1 MSFRALD
8 SVDPDIANLIRN
20 EYRRQSETLELIA
33 SENLTSPAIL
43 EALGTLLTN
52 KYAEGYPGRR
62 YYGGTGEVIDK
73 IESLAVERAKQLFG
87 AEYVNVQPHAGS
99 QANAAVY
106 MAVCQPGDR
115 VMGMDLSAG
124 GHLTHG
130 SPANFSGKLYEIHSY
145 GVDRETERIDY
156 DSVQKLAEEVR
167 PKMLLAGFSAY
178 SRIVDWQRMRQI
190 ADSVGATL
198 FVDMAH
204 VAGLVAGGVYP
215 SPIPHAAITSTTT
228 QKTLRGAWGAI
239 ILCRNDWQK
248 AIDSAVFPG
257 TQGGPLMHA
266 IAAKAVCF
274 GEALKP
280 DFKRYAKQ
288 VVTNAK
294 ALSDRLLERG
304 LRIVTGG
311 TDNHLMLIDLRPQ
324 KRTGKQVQDIAD
336 TVGITLNRNSIPFDD
351 ASKFNPSGV
360 RVGTPL
366 VTTRG
371 MREAEMVVIAD
382 CIADLV
388 ERIDDRATLDS
399 VHERALEL
407 CRSFPI
413 AIAVFA
419 PRNLQTLGLVV
430 VSGLVTGLLIIDDRW
445 SMRPVVKLA
454 VQIGL
459 SLLAVVVF
467 NFQIDYIGLP
477 GGRIVEFAL
486 LIAVAVSIFWLV
498 GMQNTVNFLD
508 GADGL
513 AAGVV
518 AIVALILMLAAGQL
532 NQLEVVQ
539 LSGALAGCCGGFLLF
554 NFPPARIFMGDS
566 GAHFLGI

>member
-1 MSFRALD
+1 MTFAALD
-8 SVDPDIANLIRN
+8 REDPVIADLIRK
-20 EYRRQSETLELIA
+20 EYKRQSETLELIA

-73 IESLAVERAKQLFG
+73 IETLAVERAKELFG

-145 GVDRETERIDY
+145 GVNRETELIDY
-156 DSVQKLAEEVR
+156 DAMEKLAEQVR
-167 PKMLLAGFSAY
+167 PKMIIGGFSAY
-178 SRIVDWQRMRQI
+178 SRIVDWARMRQI
-190 ADSVGATL
+190 SDSVGAT
-198 FVDMAH
+198 FVVDMAH
-204 VAGLVAGGVYP
+204 VAGLVAGNQYP
-215 SPIPHAAITSTTT
+215 SPIPHAAIVTTTT

-239 ILCRNDWQK
+239 ILCRNEHQK

-257 TQGGPLMHA
+257 IQGGPLMHA

-280 DFKRYAKQ
+280 EFKDYARQ
-288 VVTNAK
+288 VVVNAK
-294 ALSDRLLERG
+294 ALSNRLMERG
-304 LRIVTGG
+304 LRLVSGG
-311 TDNHLMLIDLRPQ
+311 TDNHLMLVDLRAQ
-324 KRTGKQVQDIAD
+324 KRTGKQVQDVAD
-336 TVGITLNRNSIPFDD
+336 TVGITLNRNSIPFDE

-371 MREAEMVVIAD
+371 MREAEMVEIAD

-388 ERIDDRATLDS
+388 ERIDDRAVLDS
-399 VHERALEL
+399 VHERALDL
-407 CRSFPI
+407 CRRFP
-413 AIAVFA
+413 
-419 PRNLQTLGLVV
+419 
-430 VSGLVTGLLIIDDRW
+430 
-445 SMRPVVKLA
+445 
-454 VQIGL
+454 
-459 SLLAVVVF
+459 
-467 NFQIDYIGLP
+467 LP
-477 GGRIVEFAL
+477 YAF
-486 LIAVAVSIFWLV
+486 
-498 GMQNTVNFLD
+498 D
-508 GADGL
+508 
-513 AAGVV
+513 
-518 AIVALILMLAAGQL
+518 
-532 NQLEVVQ
+532 
-539 LSGALAGCCGGFLLF
+539 
-554 NFPPARIFMGDS
+554 
-566 GAHFLGI
+566 

>member
-1 MSFRALD
+1 MREMAAPITAMSLRALD
-8 SVDPDIANLIRN
+8 RSDPDVANLIRN
-20 EYRRQSETLELIA
+20 EYKRQSETLELIA

-73 IESLAVERAKQLFG
+73 IESLAVDRATKLFG
-87 AEYVNVQPHAGS
+87 AEYANVQPHSGS

-106 MAVCQPGDR
+106 MAVCELGDS

-130 SPANFSGKLYEIHSY
+130 SPANFSGKFY
-145 GVDRETERIDY
+145 
-156 DSVQKLAEEVR
+156 K
-167 PKMLLAGFSAY
+167 
-178 SRIVDWQRMRQI
+178 I
-190 ADSVGATL
+190 ADSVGAT
-198 FVDMAH
+198 FIVDMAH

-215 SPIPHAAITSTTT
+215 SPVPHAPIVTTTT

-239 ILCRNDWQK
+239 ILCDTEHQK

-257 TQGGPLMHA
+257 IQGGPLMHA

-280 DFKRYAKQ
+280 EFNVYAKQ
-288 VVTNAK
+288 VVVNAK
-294 ALSDRLLERG
+294 ALSNRLMERG
-304 LRIVTGG
+304 MRLVSGG

-336 TVGITLNRNSIPFDD
+336 TVGITLNRNSIPYDE

-371 MREAEMVVIAD
+371 MREPEMVVIAD
-382 CIADLV
+382 CLADLI
-388 ERIDDRATLDS
+388 ERIDDPAVRDS

-407 CRSFPI
+407 CRKFPI
-413 AIAVFA
+413 
-419 PRNLQTLGLVV
+419 PY
-430 VSGLVTGLLIIDDRW
+430 
-445 SMRPVVKLA
+445 SM
-454 VQIGL
+454 
-459 SLLAVVVF
+459 
-467 NFQIDYIGLP
+467 D
-477 GGRIVEFAL
+477 
-486 LIAVAVSIFWLV
+486 
-498 GMQNTVNFLD
+498 
-508 GADGL
+508 
-513 AAGVV
+513 
-518 AIVALILMLAAGQL
+518 
-532 NQLEVVQ
+532 
-539 LSGALAGCCGGFLLF
+539 
-554 NFPPARIFMGDS
+554 
-566 GAHFLGI
+566 

>member
-1 MSFRALD
+1 MTFAALD
-8 SVDPDIANLIRN
+8 REDPVIADLIRK
-20 EYRRQSETLELIA
+20 EFKRQSETLELIA

-73 IESLAVERAKQLFG
+73 IETLAVERAKELFG

-145 GVDRETERIDY
+145 GVNRETELIDY
-156 DSVQKLAEEVR
+156 DAMEKLAEQVR
-167 PKMLLAGFSAY
+167 PKMIIGGFSAY
-178 SRIVDWQRMRQI
+178 SRIVDWARMRQI
-190 ADSVGATL
+190 ADSVGAT
-198 FVDMAH
+198 FVVDMAH
-204 VAGLVAGGVYP
+204 VAGLVAGNQYP
-215 SPIPHAAITSTTT
+215 SPIPHAAIVTTTT

-239 ILCRNDWQK
+239 ILCRNEHQK

-257 TQGGPLMHA
+257 IQGGPLMHA

-280 DFKRYAKQ
+280 EFKDYARQ
-288 VVTNAK
+288 VVVNAK
-294 ALSDRLLERG
+294 ALSNRLMERG
-304 LRIVTGG
+304 LRLVSGG
-311 TDNHLMLIDLRPQ
+311 TDNHLMLVDLRAQ
-324 KRTGKQVQDIAD
+324 KRTGKQVQDVAD
-336 TVGITLNRNSIPFDD
+336 TVGITLNRNSIPFDE

-371 MREAEMVVIAD
+371 MREAEMVEIAD

-388 ERIDDRATLDS
+388 ERIEDRAVLDS
-399 VHERALEL
+399 VHERALDL
-407 CRSFPI
+407 CRRFP
-413 AIAVFA
+413 
-419 PRNLQTLGLVV
+419 
-430 VSGLVTGLLIIDDRW
+430 
-445 SMRPVVKLA
+445 
-454 VQIGL
+454 
-459 SLLAVVVF
+459 
-467 NFQIDYIGLP
+467 LP
-477 GGRIVEFAL
+477 YAF
-486 LIAVAVSIFWLV
+486 
-498 GMQNTVNFLD
+498 D
-508 GADGL
+508 
-513 AAGVV
+513 
-518 AIVALILMLAAGQL
+518 
-532 NQLEVVQ
+532 
-539 LSGALAGCCGGFLLF
+539 
-554 NFPPARIFMGDS
+554 
-566 GAHFLGI
+566 

>member
-1 MSFRALD
+1 MSTPITTMTLRALD
-8 SVDPDIANLIRN
+8 REDPEIADLIRK
-20 EYRRQSETLELIA
+20 EYKRQSETLELIA

-73 IESLAVERAKQLFG
+73 IETLAVERAKQLFG
-87 AEYVNVQPHAGS
+87 ADYVNVQPHAGS

-130 SPANFSGKLYEIHSY
+130 SPANFSGKFYEIHSY
-145 GVDRETERIDY
+145 GVDRETETIDY
-156 DSVQKLAEEVR
+156 DAMAKLAEEVR
-167 PKMLLAGFSAY
+167 PKMILGGFSAY
-178 SRIVDWQRMRQI
+178 SRIVDWARMREI
-190 ADSVGATL
+190 ADSVGATF

-204 VAGLVAGGVYP
+204 VAGLVAGGQYP
-215 SPIPHAAITSTTT
+215 SPIPYADITTTTT

-239 ILCRNDWQK
+239 ILCRAERQK

-257 TQGGPLMHA
+257 IQGGPLRHA

-280 DFKRYAKQ
+280 EFKVYTKQ
-288 VVTNAK
+288 VVVNAK
-294 ALSDRLLERG
+294 AMANRLMERG
-304 LRIVTGG
+304 LRLVSGG
-311 TDNHLMLIDLRPQ
+311 TDNHLMLIDLRAQ
-324 KRTGKQVQDIAD
+324 KRTGKQVQDIAE
-336 TVGITLNRNSIPFDD
+336 TAGITLNRNSIPFDE

-388 ERIDDRATLDS
+388 ERIDDPATLDS

-407 CRSFPI
+407 CRMFPI
-413 AIAVFA
+413 PYSF
-419 PRNLQTLGLVV
+419 
-430 VSGLVTGLLIIDDRW
+430 D
-445 SMRPVVKLA
+445 
-454 VQIGL
+454 
-459 SLLAVVVF
+459 
-467 NFQIDYIGLP
+467 
-477 GGRIVEFAL
+477 
-486 LIAVAVSIFWLV
+486 
-498 GMQNTVNFLD
+498 
-508 GADGL
+508 
-513 AAGVV
+513 
-518 AIVALILMLAAGQL
+518 
-532 NQLEVVQ
+532 
-539 LSGALAGCCGGFLLF
+539 
-554 NFPPARIFMGDS
+554 
-566 GAHFLGI
+566 

>member
-8 SVDPDIANLIRN
+8 RVDPDIANLIRK
-20 EYRRQSETLELIA
+20 EYKRQSETLELIA

-73 IESLAVERAKQLFG
+73 IETLAVERAKELFG

-130 SPANFSGKLYEIHSY
+130 SPANFSGKLYQIHSY
-145 GVDRETERIDY
+145 GVNRETELIDY
-156 DSVQKLAEEVR
+156 DAMEKLAEEVR
-167 PKMLLAGFSAY
+167 PKMLIGGFSAY
-178 SRIVDWQRMRQI
+178 SRVVDWARMREI
-190 ADSVGATL
+190 ADSVGAT
-198 FVDMAH
+198 FIVDMAH
-204 VAGLVAGGVYP
+204 VAGLVAGGQYP
-215 SPIPHAAITSTTT
+215 SPIPHAAIVTTTT

-239 ILCRNDWQK
+239 ILCRNEHQK

-257 TQGGPLMHA
+257 IQGGPLMHA

-280 DFKRYAKQ
+280 EFKVYARQ
-288 VVTNAK
+288 VVLNAK
-294 ALSDRLLERG
+294 ALAKRLIERD
-304 LRIVTGG
+304 LRLVSGG
-311 TDNHLMLIDLRPQ
+311 TDNHLMLVDLRAH
-324 KRTGKQVQDIAD
+324 KRTGKQVQDVAD
-336 TVGITLNRNSIPFDD
+336 TVGITLNRNSIPFDE

-371 MREAEMVVIAD
+371 MREAEMVEIAD

-388 ERIDDRATLDS
+388 ERIDDRAVLDS
-399 VHERALEL
+399 VHERALDL
-407 CRSFPI
+407 CRRFP
-413 AIAVFA
+413 
-419 PRNLQTLGLVV
+419 
-430 VSGLVTGLLIIDDRW
+430 
-445 SMRPVVKLA
+445 
-454 VQIGL
+454 
-459 SLLAVVVF
+459 
-467 NFQIDYIGLP
+467 LP
-477 GGRIVEFAL
+477 YAF
-486 LIAVAVSIFWLV
+486 
-498 GMQNTVNFLD
+498 D
-508 GADGL
+508 
-513 AAGVV
+513 
-518 AIVALILMLAAGQL
+518 
-532 NQLEVVQ
+532 
-539 LSGALAGCCGGFLLF
+539 
-554 NFPPARIFMGDS
+554 
-566 GAHFLGI
+566 

>member
-8 SVDPDIANLIRN
+8 RVDPDIADLIRK

-33 SENLTSPAIL
+33 SENLTSPAVL

-73 IESLAVERAKQLFG
+73 IETLAIERAQKLFD
-87 AEYVNVQPHAGS
+87 AEYVNVQPHSGS

-130 SPANFSGKLYEIHSY
+130 SPANFSGKFYEIHSY
-145 GVDRETERIDY
+145 GVSRETETIDY
-156 DSVQKLAEEVR
+156 DAMEKLAEEVR
-167 PKMLLAGFSAY
+167 PKMIIGGFSAY
-178 SRIVDWQRMRQI
+178 ARVVDWARMRQI
-190 ADSVGATL
+190 SDSVGATF

-215 SPIPHAAITSTTT
+215 SPIPHADIVTTTT

-239 ILCRNDWQK
+239 ILCRSDRQK

-257 TQGGPLMHA
+257 IQGGPLMHA

-280 DFKRYAKQ
+280 EFKVYARQ
-288 VVTNAK
+288 VVANAK
-294 ALSDRLLERG
+294 ALSNRLMERG
-304 LRIVTGG
+304 LRLVSGG

-324 KRTGKQVQDIAD
+324 KRTGKQVQDIAE
-336 TVGITLNRNSIPFDD
+336 TVGITLNRNSIPYDE

-371 MREAEMVVIAD
+371 MKEAEMVVIAE
-382 CIADLV
+382 CLADLI
-388 ERIDDRATLDS
+388 ERIDDAATRDS
-399 VHERALEL
+399 VHERALDL
-407 CRSFPI
+407 CRRFP
-413 AIAVFA
+413 
-419 PRNLQTLGLVV
+419 
-430 VSGLVTGLLIIDDRW
+430 
-445 SMRPVVKLA
+445 
-454 VQIGL
+454 
-459 SLLAVVVF
+459 
-467 NFQIDYIGLP
+467 LP
-477 GGRIVEFAL
+477 YAF
-486 LIAVAVSIFWLV
+486 
-498 GMQNTVNFLD
+498 D
-508 GADGL
+508 
-513 AAGVV
+513 
-518 AIVALILMLAAGQL
+518 
-532 NQLEVVQ
+532 
-539 LSGALAGCCGGFLLF
+539 
-554 NFPPARIFMGDS
+554 
-566 GAHFLGI
+566 

>member
-8 SVDPDIANLIRN
+8 SVDPDIANLIRK

-73 IESLAVERAKQLFG
+73 IETLAVERAKQLFG

-130 SPANFSGKLYEIHSY
+130 SPANFSGKLYEIHPY
-145 GVDRETERIDY
+145 GVSRETELIDY
-156 DSVQKLAEEVR
+156 DAMEKLAEQVR
-167 PKMLLAGFSAY
+167 PKMIIGGFSAY
-178 SRIVDWQRMRQI
+178 SRVVDWARMRQI
-190 ADSVGATL
+190 ADAVGAT
-198 FVDMAH
+198 FIVDMAH
-204 VAGLVAGGVYP
+204 VAGLVAGGQYP
-215 SPIPHAAITSTTT
+215 SPIPHAEIVTTTT

-239 ILCRNDWQK
+239 ILCRNQHQK

-257 TQGGPLMHA
+257 VQGGPLMHA

-280 DFKRYAKQ
+280 EFKDYARQ
-288 VVTNAK
+288 VVLNAK
-294 ALSDRLLERG
+294 ALAKRLMERD
-304 LRIVTGG
+304 LRLVSGG
-311 TDNHLMLIDLRPQ
+311 TDNHLMLVDLRAH
-324 KRTGKQVQDIAD
+324 KRTGKQVQDVAD
-336 TVGITLNRNSIPFDD
+336 TVGITLNRNSIPFDE

-371 MREAEMVVIAD
+371 MREPEMVEIAD

-388 ERIDDRATLDS
+388 ERIDDRAVLDS
-399 VHERALEL
+399 VHERALDL
-407 CRSFPI
+407 CRRFP
-413 AIAVFA
+413 
-419 PRNLQTLGLVV
+419 
-430 VSGLVTGLLIIDDRW
+430 
-445 SMRPVVKLA
+445 
-454 VQIGL
+454 
-459 SLLAVVVF
+459 
-467 NFQIDYIGLP
+467 LP
-477 GGRIVEFAL
+477 YAF
-486 LIAVAVSIFWLV
+486 
-498 GMQNTVNFLD
+498 D
-508 GADGL
+508 
-513 AAGVV
+513 
-518 AIVALILMLAAGQL
+518 
-532 NQLEVVQ
+532 
-539 LSGALAGCCGGFLLF
+539 
-554 NFPPARIFMGDS
+554 
-566 GAHFLGI
+566 

>member
-8 SVDPDIANLIRN
+8 KVDPDIANLIRK
-20 EYRRQSETLELIA
+20 EYKRQSETLELIA

-73 IESLAVERAKQLFG
+73 IETLAVERAKELFG

-145 GVDRETERIDY
+145 GVNRETELIDY
-156 DSVQKLAEEVR
+156 EAMEKLAEQVR
-167 PKMLLAGFSAY
+167 PKMIIGGFSAY
-178 SRIVDWQRMRQI
+178 SRVVDWARMRQI
-190 ADSVGATL
+190 ADAVGAT
-198 FVDMAH
+198 FMVDMAH
-204 VAGLVAGGVYP
+204 VAGLVAGGQYP
-215 SPIPHAAITSTTT
+215 SPIPHAAIVTTTT

-239 ILCRNDWQK
+239 ILCRNEHQK

-257 TQGGPLMHA
+257 IQGGPLMHA

-280 DFKRYAKQ
+280 EFKVYARQ
-288 VVTNAK
+288 VVLNAK
-294 ALSDRLLERG
+294 ALAKRLIERD
-304 LRIVTGG
+304 LRLVSGG
-311 TDNHLMLIDLRPQ
+311 TDNHLMLVDLRAQ
-324 KRTGKQVQDIAD
+324 KRTGKQVQDVAD
-336 TVGITLNRNSIPFDD
+336 TVGITLNRNSIPFDE

-371 MREAEMVVIAD
+371 MREAEMVEIAD

-388 ERIDDRATLDS
+388 ERIDDRAVLDS
-399 VHERALEL
+399 VHERTLDL
-407 CRSFPI
+407 CRRFP
-413 AIAVFA
+413 
-419 PRNLQTLGLVV
+419 
-430 VSGLVTGLLIIDDRW
+430 
-445 SMRPVVKLA
+445 
-454 VQIGL
+454 
-459 SLLAVVVF
+459 
-467 NFQIDYIGLP
+467 LP
-477 GGRIVEFAL
+477 YAF
-486 LIAVAVSIFWLV
+486 
-498 GMQNTVNFLD
+498 D
-508 GADGL
+508 
-513 AAGVV
+513 
-518 AIVALILMLAAGQL
+518 
-532 NQLEVVQ
+532 
-539 LSGALAGCCGGFLLF
+539 
-554 NFPPARIFMGDS
+554 
-566 GAHFLGI
+566 

>member
-8 SVDPDIANLIRN
+8 KEDPDVAQLIRK
-20 EYRRQSETLELIA
+20 EFKRQSETLELIA

-73 IESLAVERAKQLFG
+73 IETLAVDRAKELFG
-87 AEYVNVQPHAGS
+87 ADYVNVQPHSGS

-106 MAVCQPGDR
+106 MAVCNLGDK

-178 SRIVDWQRMRQI
+178 SRVVDWARMRQI
-190 ADSVGATL
+190 ADSVGATM

-215 SPIPHAAITSTTT
+215 SPIPHADITSTTT

-239 ILCRNDWQK
+239 ILCRSDWQK

-280 DFKRYAKQ
+280 DFKVYAKQ
-288 VVTNAK
+288 VVANAK
-294 ALSDRLLERG
+294 AMADQLTKRG
-304 LRIVTGG
+304 LRLVSGG
-311 TDNHLMLIDLRPQ
+311 TDNHLMLIDLRAYR
-324 KRTGKQVQDIAD
+324 RTGKQVQDVAD

-371 MREAEMVVIAD
+371 MREQEMVVIAD

-388 ERIDDRATLDS
+388 ERIDDPATLDS
-399 VHERALEL
+399 VRERSLEL
-407 CRSFPI
+407 CRKFPI
-413 AIAVFA
+413 PYTF
-419 PRNLQTLGLVV
+419 
-430 VSGLVTGLLIIDDRW
+430 D
-445 SMRPVVKLA
+445 
-454 VQIGL
+454 
-459 SLLAVVVF
+459 
-467 NFQIDYIGLP
+467 
-477 GGRIVEFAL
+477 
-486 LIAVAVSIFWLV
+486 
-498 GMQNTVNFLD
+498 
-508 GADGL
+508 
-513 AAGVV
+513 
-518 AIVALILMLAAGQL
+518 
-532 NQLEVVQ
+532 
-539 LSGALAGCCGGFLLF
+539 
-554 NFPPARIFMGDS
+554 
-566 GAHFLGI
+566 

>member
-1 MSFRALD
+1 MTFAALD
-8 SVDPDIANLIRN
+8 REDPAIADLIRK
-20 EYRRQSETLELIA
+20 EYKRQSETLELIA

-73 IESLAVERAKQLFG
+73 IETLAVERAKELFG

-145 GVDRETERIDY
+145 GVNRETELIDY
-156 DSVQKLAEEVR
+156 DAMEKLAEQVR
-167 PKMLLAGFSAY
+167 PKMIIGGFSAY
-178 SRIVDWQRMRQI
+178 SRVVDWARMRQI
-190 ADSVGATL
+190 ADSVGAT
-198 FVDMAH
+198 FVVDMAH
-204 VAGLVAGGVYP
+204 VAGLVAGNQYP
-215 SPIPHAAITSTTT
+215 SPIPHAAIVTTTT

-239 ILCRNDWQK
+239 ILCRNEHQK

-257 TQGGPLMHA
+257 IQGGPLMHA

-280 DFKRYAKQ
+280 EFKDYARH
-288 VVTNAK
+288 VVVNAK
-294 ALSDRLLERG
+294 ALANRLMERG
-304 LRIVTGG
+304 LRLVSGG
-311 TDNHLMLIDLRPQ
+311 TDNHLMLVDLRAQ
-324 KRTGKQVQDIAD
+324 KRTGKQVQDVAD
-336 TVGITLNRNSIPFDD
+336 TVGITLNRNSIPFDE

-371 MREAEMVVIAD
+371 MRETEMVEIAD

-388 ERIDDRATLDS
+388 ERIDDRAVLDS
-399 VHERALEL
+399 VHERALDL
-407 CRSFPI
+407 CRRFP
-413 AIAVFA
+413 
-419 PRNLQTLGLVV
+419 
-430 VSGLVTGLLIIDDRW
+430 
-445 SMRPVVKLA
+445 
-454 VQIGL
+454 
-459 SLLAVVVF
+459 
-467 NFQIDYIGLP
+467 LP
-477 GGRIVEFAL
+477 YAF
-486 LIAVAVSIFWLV
+486 
-498 GMQNTVNFLD
+498 D
-508 GADGL
+508 
-513 AAGVV
+513 
-518 AIVALILMLAAGQL
+518 
-532 NQLEVVQ
+532 
-539 LSGALAGCCGGFLLF
+539 
-554 NFPPARIFMGDS
+554 
-566 GAHFLGI
+566 